1 MDPYLKFVSDRI
13 SGRAVD
19 LFRCGLNCA
28 NVLCCVPIR
37 NKKQTNEEN
46 PSHNKRRLFSTG
58 GHTACTDARS
68 NKI

>member
-58 GHTACTDARS
+58 GHTACTDALG

>member
-1 MDPYLKFVSDRI
+1 MDPYLKFVSDRM

-19 LFRCGLNCA
+19 LFRCDLNCA

-58 GHTACTDARS
+58 GHTACTDALG